1 MKLLNLKLKDG
12 IRLFSEMLFISC
24 MLLTTTNSVA
34 YNPNRIKRPYPTGVS
49 DPLPEGWKFR
59 DIGNIAPSTDW
70 CYKSSLGLYYLKA
83 YGNEMSKQKDDCA
96 FIYTETD
103 QDMQVQARIMDGET
117 VKNVYARGFVM
128 VRGGMA
134 SDDRMALLNINNDA
148 KTLFLQLR
156 SEIGGVNGS
165 FNSWSPS
172 CSTAGSTHT
181 PPDCYPRWLKIV
193 RQGKYIQAYQK
204 DDLEDAEWSRV
215 GNICKVGTKGKVY
228 MGIGASANLN
238 NQFYNNDRTK
248 PAIFLI
254 DNVSVSNIEIPYEV
268 SEEEL
273 VTVERSFYDYLKPG
287 RSIDVDITKL
297 FGHAIG
303 EYFTVECES
312 LDPSVMEAYFWEKP
326 VEDPVDGEEFRKFIR
341 VKGLRDGVTSLRL
354 SCTIKGFTMQADFT
368 VAVSNGK
375 AKKQTIDA
383 APPFG
388 WEHINLEIPVNPD
401 AVYGDE
407 FVRRNLLI
415 SKRYPS
421 YIGSWEYD
429 WGGRDIGNHART
441 PGNNPPTRNT
451 ESEIYVGGASSYTFR
466 DELMAYSKADK
477 FAKDTVRAETGG
489 AAGSDIDLAFYRQS
503 PEESSHLFFLIPD
516 STDVTGIDWNVSRGL
531 YTRRITE
538 KGFGEVILPYI
549 TNIQAGDWVSY
560 TVNAPREGYYVI
572 SAFTG
577 YKSKDPKYMRID
589 VNGIM
594 QVPELKLN
602 SGFAGNNWSES
613 VTQVFLRKGKNH
625 LKMIA
630 ITRDFNFLG
639 FSFLF
644 HTLVRSTYSGLS
656 YDTTT
661 NFRPKILIDTTQME
675 AYEKQEYD
683 SIQAIYDTSAIVQK
697 MILDSLL
704 RGYPK
709 KTIYDTTAILSGY
722 ARQLDSL
729 NIPYTTHSE
738 KLSALD
744 TIANK
749 LIKSIDTITF
759 YTNQRSQMKHIDVTS
774 FLYKRGY
781 DPHKPIEISMKID
794 SVANSGIGTY
804 VGVMMR
810 TMSKGELP
818 ANSPFFSFG
827 VGSYEGGRFAY
838 RWGYDYNYKKLDNP
852 AIAQDVYIRLRLN
865 FYAPNYVT
873 AYYSYDNLF
882 WWEYLQDPLRI
893 DFMSS
898 DKREKDIAVGLYF
911 TGGVFTG
918 DICQAMAKV
927 SNIHVNQYESVED
940 FERQYAHEEM
950 INYPLTMSSTTI
962 RRNEPVDITY
972 NVCKPGIVS
981 LKVFDSYGML
991 KEVIMDGDKPFS
1003 QEPIVRTH
1011 VFTNLTETGI
1021 YLLRLNGPNNEQ
1033 YLRFRYIAE

>member
-1 MKLLNLKLKDG
+1 MKDG
-12 IRLFSEMLFISC
+12 IRLISETLFVCC
-24 MLLTTTNSVA
+24 MLLTTTSSVA
-34 YNPNRIKRPYPTGVS
+34 YNPMRIPRPYSTGVS
-49 DPLPEGWKFR
+49 DPLPVGWKFR
-59 DIGNIAPSTDW
+59 DIGNITPSTDW
-70 CYKSSLGLYYLKA
+70 CYKASLGLYYLKA
-83 YGNEMSKQKDDCA
+83 YGNKMNREMDDCA

-103 QDMQVQARIMDGET
+103 QDMQVQARMMDAET
-117 VKNVYARGFVM
+117 VKKADARGFVM

-134 SDDRMALLNINNDA
+134 SDDRMAMLYLTNDVPYRVNLLY
-148 KTLFLQLR
+148 R
-156 SEIGGVNGS
+156 SQIGGANGS
-165 FNSWSPS
+165 YIYHSPS
-172 CSTAGSTHT
+172 CSTIGSTHT
-181 PPDCYPRWLKIV
+181 PPDCYPRWLKLV

-204 DDLEDAEWSRV
+204 DDLEEAEWSQIGSGVAR
-215 GNICKVGTKGKVY
+215 IGTKGKVY
-228 MGIGASANLN
+228 MGIGASANLSN
-238 NQFYNNDRTK
+238 ENYKGDITK
-248 PAIFLI
+248 PAIFLM
-254 DNVSVSNIEIPYEV
+254 DNVSISDIVVPYEV
-268 SEEEL
+268 LQESQ
-273 VTVERSFYDYLKPG
+273 TKVERCFYDYLRPG
-287 RSIDVDITKL
+287 KSIDIDVTKL
-297 FGHAIG
+297 FGHALN
-303 EYFTVECES
+303 EYFTIES
-312 LDPSVMEAYFWEKP
+312 EPMDPTVIESYFWEKP
-326 VEDPVDGEEFRKFIR
+326 VEDPDDGEEFRKYIR
-341 VKGLRDGVTSLRL
+341 VTGLRDGVTSLRL
-354 SCTIKGFTMQADFT
+354 SCTIKGFTMQSDFT

-388 WEHINLEIPVNPD
+388 WEHINMEIPVNPN
-401 AVYGDE
+401 AVHGDE

-441 PGNNPPTRNT
+441 PGNNPPINNT
-451 ESEIYVGGASSYTFR
+451 ESEIYVRRASSYTFR
-466 DELMAYSKADK
+466 DELIRYSKADK

-489 AAGSDIDLAFYRQS
+489 AAGSDIDLAFYQAS
-503 PEESSHLFFLIPD
+503 PEESSSLFYLIRD
-516 STDVTGIDWNVSRGL
+516 STDVTGINWNVSRGF
-531 YTRRITE
+531 YTRRITPT
-538 KGFGEVILPYI
+538 GFGEVILPYI

-560 TVNAPREGYYVI
+560 TVNAPREGYYEI
-572 SAFTG
+572 SAFAG
-577 YKSKDPKYMRID
+577 YNSLDPKFMRID
-589 VNGIM
+589 VNGVM

-602 SGFAGNNWSES
+602 SRLLGSNWCES
-613 VTQVFLRKGKNH
+613 NTQVFLRKGKNH

-639 FSFLF
+639 FSFRF

-675 AYEKQEYD
+675 EYEKQEYD
-683 SIQAIYDTSAIVQK
+683 SIQAIYDTSSIVQK
-697 MILDSLL
+697 TILDSLL
-704 RGYPK
+704 RSYPK

-722 ARQLDSL
+722 AQRLDSL
-729 NIPYTTHSE
+729 HIPYSTHSE

-749 LIKSIDTITF
+749 LIKSIDSITF

-804 VGVMMR
+804 AGIMIR
-810 TMSKGELP
+810 TMSNGDLP
-818 ANSPFFSFG
+818 SNSPFFSFG

-852 AIAQDVYIRLRLN
+852 TIAQDVYIRLRLN

-898 DKREKDIAVGLYF
+898 DMREKDIAVGLYF
-911 TGGVFTG
+911 TGGAFTG
-918 DICQAMAKV
+918 DICQAMARV
-927 SNIHVNQYESVED
+927 SNIHVNQYESMED

-950 INYPLTMSSTTI
+950 INYPLSISKTTI
-962 RRNEPVDITY
+962 RGDEPVDITY
-972 NVCKPGIVS
+972 NVCKPGLVS
-981 LKVFDSYGML
+981 LKVFDAYGML

-1011 VFTNLTETGI
+1011 VFTNLTESGI
-1021 YLLRLNGPNNEQ
+1021 YLLQLNGPNNEQ